1 MPAKSNRT
9 IIGSSIAPFRL
20 VFLMWL
26 TFALDFLY
34 GFDLKFLGIFPRDTA
49 GLPGIL
55 FAPILH
61 GDIQHLVSN
70 TVPIIFL
77 GATLFFYYAR
87 VANTVFVACYFG
99 TNLLV
104 WLLARPS
111 YHIGASGVVYGLA
124 AFLIFLGLFRRD
136 FMSLLIAAVVLF
148 IYGSIFYGVLPT
160 GGNISWE
167 SHLFGAIV
175 GATMASFYKKA
186 RLS

>member
-1 MPAKSNRT
+1 MPKGNNRT

-26 TFALDFLY
+26 IFALDFLY
-34 GFDLKFLGIFPRDTA
+34 GYDIKFLGILPRSTA

-55 FAPILH
+55 LAPVIH
-61 GDIQHLVSN
+61 GNVQHLVSN

-77 GATLFFYYAR
+77 GATLFFYYPR
-87 VANTVFVACYFG
+87 VARTVFAACYFG
-99 TNLLV
+99 TNILV
-104 WLLARPS
+104 WLFARPS

-136 FMSLLIAAVVLF
+136 FMSILIACVVVF

-160 GGNISWE
+160 DNNISWE
-167 SHLFGAIV
+167 SHLFGAVV
-175 GATMASFYKKA
+175 GVTFASLYKRA
-186 RLS
+186 RLV